1 MRSEVQIF
9 PDPPIFRVSFIH
21 CHTIEVCNRPD
32 VARNVA
38 KERQELQGA
47 VRGLQAVV
55 ARYFAW
61 SDAFILDFQR
71 VFRYV
76 ARLGAIAQL
85 GERLFCTQEVGGSI
99 PPGSTRMLVSPVAPR
114 AAGFV
119 L

>member
-1 MRSEVQIF
+1 M
-9 PDPPIFRVSFIH
+9 PG
-21 CHTIEVCNRPD
+21 
-32 VARNVA
+32 NVEE
-38 KERQELQGA
+38 ERQELQGD
-47 VRGLQAVV
+47 VRGLPVA
-55 ARYFAW
+55 ARYFAR
-61 SDAFILDFQR
+61 SDVFVLDFQR

>member
-1 MRSEVQIF
+1 M
-9 PDPPIFRVSFIH
+9 
-21 CHTIEVCNRPD
+21 
-32 VARNVA
+32 AGNVA
-38 KERQELQGA
+38 KERQELRGD
-47 VRGLQAVV
+47 VRGLQAV
-55 ARYFAW
+55 ARYFAR
-61 SDAFILDFQR
+61 SDVFVLDFQR

-99 PPGSTRMLVSPVAPR
+99 PPGSTRMLVSPVVPR